1 MLHLCYDL
9 IVSIQQST
17 KKDNGDGDKITMVD
31 KQVRFWTD
39 QLKRTVQIRFGQLGN
54 NIDSVR
60 SAMQHTKLLLRKQ
73 DGINYVKYN
82 FI

>member
-17 KKDNGDGDKITMVD
+17 KKDNGDDDKITMVD